1 MALIIC
7 SECGKQF
14 SDKATACPQCGCP
27 TELARPKSNQATA
40 SQSKSTPNPEPIQE
54 LPEWSEELRPP
65 TTTKKK
71 PTPPKPAATPA
82 PIPEWSEGPTR
93 VYASEVQ
100 AESAADRLKK
110 AAEVDVETESAGY
123 LNRRA
128 ESKPLLIAA
137 AVGLVAPVTSVVW
150 GVRQRSW
157 VLGATPFGLA
167 LALSFLFNSE
177 GEVDKTR
184 KYAIQFAA
192 GALAYVIALDI
203 KQRAGKS
210 PSGQEATTTNSQ
222 TNQPSRPDTTKP
234 ASPLPSKTQNTD
246 QAAASKKILSVIAM
260 AGGSV
265 IGISLMTAVR
275 QSVNQSNQA
284 NAPAKK
290 VEQATDIRA
299 EDKITRDSCASI
311 THKMISS
318 MDASEGISL
327 YDKNKSN
334 CTSNS
339 FNKAAAWHFNE
350 KAINIPDSNPKLA
363 LTYLTKS
370 IALYP
375 KDPVVL
381 TNAAD
386 RYFDSK
392 QYSKAVEMATRA
404 ISIDPRS
411 KNAYYGRGVA
421 YSWLDNYK
429 QSCQDLKKAL
439 ELGRDDAQE
448 AIANVCS

>member
-27 TELARPKSNQATA
+27 TELARPQPNQGPA
-40 SQSKSTPNPEPIQE
+40 SQSRSTPNPEPIQE

-65 TTTKKK
+65 TTAKKK

-110 AAEVDVETESAGY
+110 TAEVDVETESAGY

-210 PSGQEATTTNSQ
+210 PSGQEVTTTNSQ
-222 TNQPSRPDTTKP
+222 TNQPSRPDITKP
-234 ASPLPSKTQNTD
+234 VSPLPSKTQNTD
-246 QAAASKKILSVIAM
+246 QAAASKKVLSVIAM

-275 QSVNQSNQA
+275 QGANQNSQESAPTRPSSVSQHRASSSVDIAKRNTVGSVNCQEVANQLVSLSDTQAGLKLFNKHQSTCFN
-284 NAPAKK
+284 KEFK
-290 VEQATDIRA
+290 VAAVWHLKTEASKLLNSNPSRA
-299 EDKITRDSCASI
+299 EAVKAKLLIAEA
-311 THKMISS
+311 ISLKPT
-318 MDASEGISL
+318 DASL
-327 YDKNKSN
+327 YSWRGQAYTWMDDTQNA
-334 CTSNS
+334 CRDMR
-339 FNKAAAWHFNE
+339 KAAHLGYN
-350 KAINIPDSNPKLA
+350 
-363 LTYLTKS
+363 
-370 IALYP
+370 
-375 KDPVVL
+375 
-381 TNAAD
+381 
-386 RYFDSK
+386 SK
-392 QYSKAVEMATRA
+392 EDKEWIR
-404 ISIDPRS
+404 
-411 KNAYYGRGVA
+411 
-421 YSWLDNYK
+421 DN
-429 QSCQDLKKAL
+429 C
-439 ELGRDDAQE
+439 
-448 AIANVCS
+448 